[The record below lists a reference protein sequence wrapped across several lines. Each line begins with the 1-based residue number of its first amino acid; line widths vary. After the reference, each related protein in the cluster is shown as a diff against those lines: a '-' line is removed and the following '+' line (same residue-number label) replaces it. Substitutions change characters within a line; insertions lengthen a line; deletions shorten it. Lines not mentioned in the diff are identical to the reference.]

1 MTEIDEQ
8 PTCGKGL
15 AERSKL
21 TSMLGELVAATAR
34 VLEVHMRALDVS
46 DPNSKLELDAYR
58 DIATAHRRIAADLAT
73 TAERMAGYRTLP
85 MGRHDM
91 AMMTSPAPRHTFA
104 GFVKLEEELAGLL
117 TKNLEQ
123 DHAILEQMRHG

>member
-8 PTCGKGL
+8 PTCGKGI

-21 TSMLGELVAATAR
+21 TSKLGELVAATAR
-34 VLEVHMRALDVS
+34 VLEVHMKALDVS

-58 DIATAHRRIAADLAT
+58 DVATAHRRIAADLAS
-73 TAERMAGYRTLP
+73 TADRMVGYRTLP

-91 AMMTSPAPRHTFA
+91 TVMTSPAPRHAFA
-104 GFVKLEEELAGLL
+104 GFVKVEEELAALL
-117 TKNLEQ
+117 TKSLEQ
-123 DHAILEQMRHG
+123 DHAMLEQMGNA

>member
-1 MTEIDEQ
+1 MTEMDEQ

-15 AERSKL
+15 AERSAL
-21 TSMLGELVAATAR
+21 TSKLGELVAATAR
-34 VLEVHMRALDVS
+34 VLEVHMKALDLT

-58 DIATAHRRIAADLAT
+58 DVATAHRRIAADLAS

-91 AMMTSPAPRHTFA
+91 SMMTSAAPRHAFA
-104 GFVKLEEELAGLL
+104 GFIKLEEELAAVLA
-117 TKNLEQ
+117 KNLEH
-123 DHAILEQMRHG
+123 DHAM

>member
-1 MTEIDEQ
+1 MTETDEQ

-21 TSMLGELVAATAR
+21 TSMLGELVASTAR
-34 VLEVHMRALDVS
+34 VLEVHMKALDVS
-46 DPNSKLELDAYR
+46 DPSSKLEFDAYR
-58 DIATAHRRIAADLAT
+58 DIATAHRRIAADLAS

-91 AMMTSPAPRHTFA
+91 AMMMSPAPRHAFA
-104 GFVKLEEELAGLL
+104 GFVKLEEGLAALL

-123 DHAILEQMRHG
+123 DHAMLEQMGHG

>member
-1 MTEIDEQ
+1 MADMDDQ
-8 PTCGKGL
+8 PTCGKGI

-34 VLEVHMRALDVS
+34 VLEVHMKALDVS
-46 DPNSKLELDAYR
+46 DPNSKREFDAYR
-58 DIATAHRRIAADLAT
+58 DIATAHRRVAADLAS

-91 AMMTSPAPRHTFA
+91 AMMMSPAPRHAFA
-104 GFVKLEEELAGLL
+104 GFVKLEEELAAFL

-123 DHAILEQMRHG
+123 DHAMLSQMGNG